1 MLSIYLR
8 STQVTVLWG
17 CCVDLMLPNVLIIKI
32 SQDTHKQVH
41 KFAIKDLF
49 VAAGR

>member
-1 MLSIYLR
+1 MLHIYLM
-8 STQVTVLWG
+8 STQVAVLLSY
-17 CCVDLMLPNVLIIKI
+17 CADLMLLNVLIIKI
-32 SQDTHKQVH
+32 SQDAHKQVH